1 MPLPSSE
8 SRTRAWL
15 ALLRVPGIG
24 AAGVRAALQRHG
36 HIERVPVDAID
47 EPRLAADLDWLRE
60 PGHHLLTCDDADFP
74 ALLARVP
81 QPPAAVFVSGNADLL
96 WHPQIAIVGS
106 RNPSAGGRD
115 NAADFARVLGRSGLA
130 VTSGLADGIDAV
142 AHRAALDAG
151 APTIAVVG
159 TGADL
164 VYPTKNRALSR
175 EIETRGALVSEYP
188 LATPARKDHF
198 PRRNRIIAGL
208 SLGTLVVEASL
219 QSGSL
224 ITARLAADA
233 GREVFALP
241 GSIHNPLAKG
251 CHRLIRDG
259 AMLVETAQDI
269 IEALAP
275 QARQLGDAL
284 RARLQAA
291 PRVQVM
297 EQPAVKPSFSADPDY
312 ERLWQALDHDPTPL
326 DILVQRSGLTV
337 AALSSMLLLME
348 LEGHVSAAHGRYA
361 KRRS

>member
-1 MPLPSSE
+1 MPEAFP
-8 SRTRAWL
+8 
-15 ALLRVPGIG
+15 
-24 AAGVRAALQRHG
+24 H
-36 HIERVPVDAID
+36 HAI
-47 EPRLAADLDWLRE
+47 PRDS
-60 PGHHLLTCDDADFP
+60 DDYP
-74 ALLARVP
+74 PLLARLP
-81 QPPAAVFVSGNADLL
+81 DAPAVLYVAGDPALL

-106 RNPSAGGRD
+106 RNPTAGGRD
-115 NAADFARVLGRSGLA
+115 NADDFSRTLARSGLA

-151 APTIAVVG
+151 ALTIAVVG
-159 TGADL
+159 TGLDI
-164 VYPTKNRALSR
+164 VYPARNKALAR
-175 EIETRGALVSEYP
+175 DIAERGAVVSEYP
-188 LATPARKDHF
+188 AGTPARPGHF

-208 SLGTLVVEASL
+208 SLGILVVEASL

-259 AMLVETAQDI
+259 ATLVETAQDI
-269 IEALAP
+269 VEALAP
-275 QARQLGDAL
+275 QGRLLGEAL
-284 RARLQAA
+284 RARLAAGGADANAAA
-291 PRVQVM
+291 PASA
-297 EQPAVKPSFSADPDY
+297 PDFSTDPDY
-312 ERLWQALDHDPTPL
+312 ECLWRALDHEPAPM

-337 AALSSMLLLME
+337 RALSSMLLLME